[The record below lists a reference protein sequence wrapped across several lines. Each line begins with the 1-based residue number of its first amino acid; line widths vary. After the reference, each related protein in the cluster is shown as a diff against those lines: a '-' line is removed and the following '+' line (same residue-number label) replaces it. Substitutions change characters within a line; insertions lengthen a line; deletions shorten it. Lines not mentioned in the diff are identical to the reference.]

1 MTIPQEAQQ
10 THTQTSTPSGE
21 GKRFYFF
28 FWGDEEGGC
37 KEERGIMGYDATNQG
52 LWFAPG
58 CREPIATREADQSRE
73 IRRDED
79 LNGIH
84 RRMK

>member
-1 MTIPQEAQQ
+1 MEKVRDFTFL
-10 THTQTSTPSGE
+10 G
-21 GKRFYFF
+21 
-28 FWGDEEGGC
+28 GDEEGGC

-58 CREPIATREADQSRE
+58 CREQIATREADQSRE